1 MPPVDVPALEIL
13 RAIRDRGSISSAA
26 TAVGITQAAASRRLG
41 LLERRLRLS
50 LVTRTAGGSTLTSA
64 GLALCAAADPL
75 FRALDQV
82 QAVTDE
88 LVVGEQLTLS
98 VAASRT
104 VADAVLPR
112 WLARVSGQGPIPT
125 FSVAVMNSAEVLDA
139 VRAGRVQLG
148 FVETPGELAG
158 VEARH
163 LGPDEVVILVTADHP
178 WARRSKVTREE
189 VAARPLVVRE
199 HGSGTRET
207 LVRWLGAE
215 PQVALEA
222 DSTDA
227 LVAACRAGI
236 GPAVVSRRSVTAEL
250 ADRTLTPVRIDGRLM
265 RPFRAVWRSGERLST
280 VATSLL
286 EHATAAA
293 E

>member
-1 MPPVDVPALEIL
+1 MASVDVPALEIL
-13 RAIRDRGSISSAA
+13 RAIRDSGSISSAA
-26 TAVGITQAAASRRLG
+26 TRVGITQAAASRRLG
-41 LLERRLRLS
+41 LLERRLRLP
-50 LVTRTAGGSTLTSA
+50 LVTRTSGGSTLTPA

-82 QAVTDE
+82 RAVTDE
-88 LVVGEQLTLS
+88 LVMGEQLTLT

-112 WLARVSGQGPIPT
+112 WLARVSGQPTPT
-125 FSVAVMNSAEVLDA
+125 FSVTVMNSAEVLDA

-158 VEARH
+158 VETRH
-163 LGPDEVVILVTADHP
+163 LGPDEVVIVVPPTHA
-178 WARRSKVTREE
+178 WARRSEVTRTE
-189 VAARPLVVRE
+189 VATLPLVVRE

-215 PQVALEA
+215 PDVALEA

-227 LVAACRAGI
+227 LIAACVAGI

-250 ADRTLTPVRIDGRLM
+250 ADKTLTTVRIDGRLM

-286 EHATAAA
+286 EQASAAA